1 MSKGKGENELRA
13 KGKNNPL
20 TGVMNS
26 LLWHHS
32 NQLIL
37 CLRPSIIDE
46 QDTLATMEFA
56 VDSGKVKKFMFPL
69 QPVTQFLSAHEMLVQ
84 LRDGCIKVTVSE
96 VLSVENLGTF
106 KIQAR
111 SLPDLK
117 SLPNCTLD

>member
-1 MSKGKGENELRA
+1 MSKGKERKELRA
-13 KGKNNPL
+13 NCWNNPL
-20 TGVMNS
+20 TGVMDN
-26 LLWHHS
+26 LLWDFR

-84 LRDGCIKVTVSE
+84 LKDGCIKVKVSE

-111 SLPDLK
+111 SLPDLQ
-117 SLPNCTLD
+117 SLPDCTLD

>member
-1 MSKGKGENELRA
+1 MDD
-13 KGKNNPL
+13 
-20 TGVMNS
+20 
-26 LLWHHS
+26 LLWCFR

-56 VDSGKVKKFMFPL
+56 VDSGKVKKFKFPL

-84 LRDGCIKVTVSE
+84 LKDGCIKVTVSE
-96 VLSVENLGTF
+96 VLSVQNLGTF
-106 KIQAR
+106 KIHAR

>member
-1 MSKGKGENELRA
+1 MSKGKKREDLKANCS
-13 KGKNNPL
+13 NNPL
-20 TGVMNS
+20 TGVMDD
-26 LLWHHS
+26 LLWNWP

-69 QPVTQFLSAHEMLVQ
+69 QPVTQFLSAHDMLVQ

-117 SLPNCTLD
+117 SLPNCSLD